1 MSYRVLV
8 VDDSAAMR
16 GFIRRVLDLSGIEV
30 EEVLEAGDGLAALS
44 ILEARC
50 SGDEDPVDVV
60 LTDINMPR
68 MNGEE
73 FLLRLRED
81 QDLRG
86 IPVLVLSSDSSESR
100 VSRMLAAGARGYL
113 PKPLSP
119 ERLRTELGRVLGAT
133 V

>member
-8 VDDSAAMR
+8 VDDSPAMR

-30 EEVLEAGDGLAALS
+30 EEVLEAGDGLDALS
-44 ILEARC
+44 ILEER
-50 SGDEDPVDVV
+50 SSSDENPVDVV

-68 MNGEE
+68 MSGEE

-81 QDLRG
+81 EDLRA
-86 IPVLVLSSDSSESR
+86 IPVLVLSSDSSEAR

-119 ERLRTELGRVLGAT
+119 ERLRTELGRVLG
-133 V
+133 VSV